1 LIHFYKRLYEVKV
14 SGTTPERSFHSV
26 KLMN

>member
-14 SGTTPERSFHSV
+14 SGTTPSQKEVFTQI
-26 KLMN
+26 NT